1 MREMFSSLGLQ
12 GGGGHDSGGLFLV
25 ISKVGSG
32 TESSVRTTAMSAE
45 GSPGTKK
52 PWLQSL
58 VPHKLDVVLGL

>member
-12 GGGGHDSGGLFLV
+12 GGGGHISGGLFLV

-32 TESSVRTTAMSAE
+32 TESSVRATAMSAE

-52 PWLQSL
+52 PFSTT
-58 VPHKLDVVLGL
+58 